1 MEALSDELL
10 LLVFQEVGW
19 EGTVRGATAVCRR
32 WHAISCDD
40 SLWRFFFHSRY
51 PSPKERAT
59 DSGDWKGA
67 FIREATV
74 RRWWQS
80 LSFTPPPL
88 PYKGLSSIPTAPRE
102 QTGSEIRLV
111 VLGCPG
117 TGKTCLTVQYCVNHF
132 IERWDPNIGDSYRK
146 RVMLDGTARVLDI
159 LDTAGN
165 EEFSALRPQWIQ
177 SSAAFLVVYSAT
189 SFASFR
195 RCEEFI
201 KEVLQVKEEPAVVPV
216 VMVENKIDLRDEREV
231 PPDAGPA
238 AAQAMGCFFAR
249 VSCKTREGVDEAMLG
264 AARLALAITTGKI
277 LDAASTTTTTRTK
290 KNKKSDP
297 CLLA

>member
-1 MEALSDELL
+1 MTLS
-10 LLVFQEVGW
+10 
-19 EGTVRGATAVCRR
+19 RGARTRTHR
-32 WHAISCDD
+32 
-40 SLWRFFFHSRY
+40 
-51 PSPKERAT
+51 T
-59 DSGDWKGA
+59 
-67 FIREATV
+67 
-74 RRWWQS
+74 Q
-80 LSFTPPPL
+80 
-88 PYKGLSSIPTAPRE
+88 
-102 QTGSEIRLV
+102 
-111 VLGCPG
+111 
-117 TGKTCLTVQYCVNHF
+117 
-132 IERWDPNIGDSYRK
+132 
-146 RVMLDGTARVLDI
+146 
-159 LDTAGN
+159 
-165 EEFSALRPQWIQ
+165 ALRPQWIQ

-201 KEVLQVKEEPAVVPV
+201 KEVWLRASPLLTGRPSGDETNQQPRLLPQNHCTAATKPLQVLQVKEEPAVVPV